1 MVYHTE
7 KIISIGGKRYSAVEL
22 LPELG
27 TDTSY
32 LVVREMIL
40 NKKEY
45 RHPVSDE
52 LTVKMVY
59 NLMPKGNKAVIS
71 LELWDD
77 LEDEN
82 KEGYKIDHSLGY

>member
-27 TDTSY
+27 TDASY

-82 KEGYKIDHSLGY
+82 KDGFKIDHSLGY